1 MIELRDVT
9 AGYRLNPVFAHL
21 SLKAVK
27 GSFTGIVG
35 PTGAGKTTLL
45 RAILGL
51 IPTTAGDVL
60 VGGIPLDQTRPGL
73 IGYVPQTG
81 TTDSYFPATVKQV
94 ILMGL
99 AGARRLTPWAGAQEK
114 KKAEELAE
122 RLDITSCLNH
132 HISDV
137 SGGQQQRAYLAR
149 ALIGDP
155 RVLVLDEPTA
165 GVDLKTQNHI
175 LRMLAELNSEGV
187 TVIMTTHDLNAIAV
201 HLPRVMC
208 FNKGIKAEGP
218 PAEVFTDQV
227 LKETFGEE
235 LIVLKQDQRIF
246 ITGRNPIRFRE

>member
-21 SLKAVK
+21 SLKAHE

-51 IPTTAGDVL
+51 IPTTAGEVL
-60 VGGIPLDQTRPGL
+60 VGGTPLSQTRPGL
-73 IGYVPQTG
+73 IGYVPQAG
-81 TTDSYFPATVKQV
+81 TTDSYFPTTVKQI

-99 AGARRLTPWAGAQEK
+99 AGVRRLTPWASRQENT
-114 KKAEELAE
+114 KAEELAE
-122 RLDITSCLNH
+122 KLGITPCLNH
-132 HISDV
+132 HISDI
-137 SGGQQQRAYLAR
+137 SGGQQQRAFLAR
-149 ALIGDP
+149 ALIADP
-155 RVLVLDEPTA
+155 QVLVLDEPTA

-175 LRMLAELNSEGV
+175 LRMLAELNREGV

-208 FNKGIKAEGP
+208 FNKGIKAEGAP
-218 PAEVFTDQV
+218 SEVFTDDI
-227 LKETFGEE
+227 LRETFGEE
-235 LIVLKQDQRIF
+235 LMVLKQEHRIF
-246 ITGRNPIRFRE
+246 ITGRNPIKFRG